1 MSLHRLTTITIG
13 VPDVEGVAAF
23 YRDFG
28 LDELAPG
35 RFATVHGGEQL
46 RLVASPRRRLVEVG
60 IGVDDEDDL
69 GRVAA
74 RLRRVGVE
82 STRTARGLETRDPAA
97 GVGIVVAVAP
107 RIVQA
112 PEARAP
118 YNGPGRRDRGGRAP
132 GLEGAPVRPRKLGH
146 VVYGS
151 PDFAASQRLWVEGV
165 GFKVSDEI
173 RGHAAFLRCSTD
185 HHNLMVQSAPVGFL
199 HHTAWEVGDVDE
211 IGRGAQHLLGNDPSR
226 HMWGFGRHYAGS
238 NFFWYF
244 RDPAGNFSEY
254 YSDLDVI
261 GEDETWTPEAFEGMR
276 ALYAWGPTPPMA
288 FLMPE
293 DLPTLSAA

>member
-1 MSLHRLTTITIG
+1 MSLHRLTAITIG
-13 VPDVEGVAAF
+13 VPDVEGVAVF

-35 RFATVHGGEQL
+35 RFATAHGGEQL

-69 GRVAA
+69 GRIEA
-74 RLRRVGVE
+74 RLRRLGVE
-82 STRTARGLETRDPAA
+82 SARTARGLETRDPAA

-112 PEARAP
+112 PEACAP
-118 YNGPGRRDRGGRAP
+118 YNGPGRRDRAGRAP

-173 RGHAAFLRCSTD
+173 RGLAAFLRCSTD
-185 HHNLMVQSAPVGFL
+185 HHNLAFGKSSHRGFHHASYEVGSFDEVGMGGMWMRERGWQPAWGL
-199 HHTAWEVGDVDE
+199 GRHAIGSNVFYYIRDPWGSYAEYFHDIDYIPEDAAWE
-211 IGRGAQHLLGNDPSR
+211 P
-226 HMWGFGRHYAGS
+226 
-238 NFFWYF
+238 
-244 RDPAGNFSEY
+244 RDWEEKY
-254 YSDLDVI
+254 
-261 GEDETWTPEAFEGMR
+261 
-276 ALYAWGPTPPMA
+276 ALYCWGPDVPRD
-288 FLMPE
+288 FIE
-293 DLPTLSAA
+293 NKEAAG

>member
-1 MSLHRLTTITIG
+1 MALHRLTTITIG
-13 VPDVEGVAAF
+13 VPDVEATSTF

-28 LDELAPG
+28 LAEVAPG
-35 RFATVHGGEQL
+35 RFASANGGEQL
-46 RLVASPRRRLVEVG
+46 RLVAAPRRCLAELG

-69 GRVAA
+69 GRIAA
-74 RLRRVGVE
+74 RLRRLGIA
-82 STRTARGLETRDPAA
+82 STHTSGGLATRDPAA
-97 GVGIVVAVAP
+97 GVGVVVAVTP
-107 RIVQA
+107 RMTQA
-112 PEARAP
+112 REEAAA
-118 YNGPGRRDRGGRAP
+118 YNGPGRRDRRGRAP
-132 GLEGAPVRPRKLGH
+132 GLEGASVRPRKLGH

-151 PDFAASQRLWVEGV
+151 PDFAASHRFHVEGL
-165 GFKVSDEI
+165 GLKVSDEI

-185 HHNLMVQSAPVGFL
+185 HHNVLVQSAPVPFL

-211 IGRGAQHLLGNDPSR
+211 IGRGAQHLLGADPSR

-261 GEDETWTPEAFEGMR
+261 PEDETWTPEAFEGMR
-276 ALYAWGPTPPMA
+276 ALYAWGPPPPMA
-288 FLMPE
+288 FLMPD
-293 DLPTLSAA
+293 DLLG